1 MNEDLTDCMICPK
14 ACHANRI
21 SGSLGYCA
29 TGAGTSIAAIVA
41 HHGEEPVISGKYGIC
56 NVFFTGC
63 NLRCLFCQNQ
73 QISRGDGRSVS
84 AGGVLPA
91 TANISSIE
99 EAVFMIEKYLAQ
111 GVQTVGFVS
120 PSHVIPQ
127 VRSIIQAMQERGLK
141 PVTVY
146 NTNAYEKAETIRQ
159 LEGLIDIY
167 LPDFKYISPELAG
180 RYSGAPDYP
189 EYAGKAIMEMYR
201 QKGSYLFLN
210 EEGLAERGLIIRH
223 LVLPGHTDESIALLR
238 YIAEEISTNI
248 HISLMSQYYP
258 AGNINGYK
266 NLQRTLQIEEYDR
279 VQNEMSRLGFRK
291 GFIQEMDSQG
301 HYRPD
306 FTREH
311 PFEKY

>member
-1 MNEDLTDCMICPK
+1 MNEDLRDCKICPRE
-14 ACHANRI
+14 CHANRI

-29 TGAGTSIAAIVA
+29 TSAGIRIASIVA
-41 HHGEEPVISGKYGIC
+41 HHGEEPVISGKHGIC

-63 NLRCLFCQNQ
+63 NLRCLFCQNH
-73 QISRGDGRSVS
+73 QISRGNHKSVT
-84 AGGVLPA
+84 A
-91 TANISSIE
+91 TAYISSVE
-99 EAVFMIEKYLAQ
+99 EAVSLIEKYLAQ
-111 GVQTVGFVS
+111 GVQAVGFVS

-127 VRSIIQAMQERGLK
+127 VISIIQALHERGHR

-159 LEGLIDIY
+159 LEGLIDVY
-167 LPDFKYISPELAG
+167 LPDFKYITPELAG

-189 EYAGKAIMEMYR
+189 EYAGKAIKEMYR

-223 LVLPGHTDESIALLR
+223 LVLPGHTDESKALLR
-238 YIAEEISTNI
+238 YIAEEISVNV

-258 AGNINGYK
+258 AGSINGYK
-266 NLQRTLQIEEYDR
+266 NLQRTLQSEEYYGLLD
-279 VQNEMSRLGFRK
+279 EMSSLGFRK
-291 GFIQEMDSQG
+291 GFIQEMNSQG

-306 FTREH
+306 FSLAH
-311 PFEKY
+311 PFGKE